1 MNKLYPQNLIAILLL
16 QHQKFKLNI
25 FLGDHYNPCGK
36 NHSNDPSAKDRHVG
50 DVAQVTIPPNQKVLT
65 FTMIDTQVKLSGP
78 LSVLGRSVTVH
89 GGSQSTRVGCATIAV
104 TEWTGTDHPDNKY
117 SKSNPFWK

>member
-1 MNKLYPQNLIAILLL
+1 M
-16 QHQKFKLNI
+16 
-25 FLGDHYNPCGK
+25 
-36 NHSNDPSAKDRHVG
+36 
-50 DVAQVTIPPNQKVLT
+50 AQVTILPNQKVLT
-65 FTMIDTQVKLSGP
+65 ITMIDTQVKLSGP

-117 SKSNPFWK
+117 SKNNPFWK